1 MNSDKNYIIDEIK
14 KHLGYTRDSELADFL
29 EIGQSTISNWRRRNT
44 LDYELILSKCEDLD
58 ANWLFRGVGNML
70 ISDKKDENSKLL
82 GKNITQIEEGNESNI
97 DDYLKLIDKIENLDD
112 TKTQLLQL
120 FLKKNND
127 LQIAL

>member
-14 KHLGYTRDSELADFL
+14 KHLGFTKDSELADFL
-29 EIGQSTISNWRRRNT
+29 GIGQSTISNWRRRNT

-70 ISDKKDENSKLL
+70 ISDKNEDNSELL
-82 GKNITQIEEGNESNI
+82 GKNITQIEEGKDSNL
-97 DDYLKLIDKIENLDD
+97 DNYLKLIDKIENLDEN
-112 TKTQLLQL
+112 KTQLLQL

>member
-1 MNSDKNYIIDEIK
+1 MTSDKNYIIDEIK
-14 KHLGYTRDSELADFL
+14 KYLGFIRDSELADFL
-29 EIGQSTISNWRRRNT
+29 GIGQSTISNWRRRNT

-70 ISDKKDENSKLL
+70 ISDKKEDNSEFL
-82 GKNITQIEEGNESNI
+82 GKNITQIEEGKDLNLDN
-97 DDYLKLIDKIENLDD
+97 YLKLIDKIENLDD

-127 LQIAL
+127 LHIAL

>member
-14 KHLGYTRDSELADFL
+14 KHLGFTKDSELANFL

-70 ISDKKDENSKLL
+70 ISDDNVDNSELL
-82 GKNITQIEEGNESNI
+82 GKNIAQIEGGDESNL
-97 DDYLKLIDKIENLDD
+97 DNYLKLIDKIENLDE

-120 FLKKNND
+120 FLKKNNN